1 MKAIFD
7 KVSEDCSKIVIK
19 EYSTSFYRAT
29 KLLSKSIR
37 NDIFNIYGF
46 VRFADEIVDTFHEY
60 PKKDLLDQ
68 FEKELWSSIE
78 NKISLNPIL
87 NSFQHTVNK
96 YNIEINLIK
105 SFMKSM
111 RMDLDVI
118 RYNNQN
124 DYKEYIYGSADV
136 VGLMCLKV
144 FVSGSKKEY
153 NELKPY
159 AMSLGSAFQKV
170 NFLRDLKSDSEILN
184 RVYFPNVNMKD
195 FDENTKNQ
203 IIIEIEKDFMYALK
217 GIVKL
222 PKKARFGVYI
232 AYRYYNRLLKKLKIT
247 SSLDIKENR
256 IRIDNFQKFI
266 VLTRSYVKYQLNL
279 MLWI

>member
-1 MKAIFD
+1 MKEIFD
-7 KVSEDCSKIVIK
+7 KVSQDCSEIVIK

-29 KLLSKSIR
+29 ELLSKSIR

-46 VRFADEIVDTFHEY
+46 VRFTDEIVDTFHDY
-60 PKKDLLDQ
+60 PKKQLLDE

-87 NSFQHTVNK
+87 NSFQDTVNK
-96 YNIEINLIK
+96 YDIDLSLIK

-111 RMDLDVI
+111 RMDLDI
-118 RYNNQN
+118 RRYKNRK

-153 NELKPY
+153 NKLKPY

-170 NFLRDLKSDSEILN
+170 NFLRDMKSDEEILN
-184 RVYFPNVNMKD
+184 RVYFPNINMQN
-195 FDENTKNQ
+195 FDEYTKET
-203 IIIEIEKDFMYALK
+203 IINEIEEDFEHAIK

-232 AYRYYNRLLKKLKIT
+232 AYRYYNKLLKKLKRTPSI
-247 SSLDIKENR
+247 DIKESR

-279 MLWI
+279 ILWI

>member
-29 KLLSKSIR
+29 KLLSSSIR

-46 VRFADEIVDTFHEY
+46 VRFADEIVDSFHKY
-60 PKKDLLDQ
+60 PKRELLDQ
-68 FEKELWSSIE
+68 FEEELWLSIE
-78 NKISLNPIL
+78 NRISLNPIL

-96 YNIEINLIK
+96 YGIEINLIK

-111 RMDLDVI
+111 RMDLEI
-118 RYNNQN
+118 RKYNNRE

-144 FVSGSKKEY
+144 FVSGSKKKY

-184 RVYFPNVNMKD
+184 RVYFPNIDIKN
-195 FDENTKNQ
+195 FDDSLKNK
-203 IIIEIEKDFMYALK
+203 IITEIEKDFEHALK
-217 GIVKL
+217 GIAKL

-232 AYRYYNRLLKKLKIT
+232 AYRYYNKLLKKLKNT
-247 SSLDIKENR
+247 PSLDIKENR

-266 VLTRSYVKYQLNL
+266 ILTRSYVKYQLNL
-279 MLWI
+279 ILWI